1 MPKNR
6 KTAQEYAEGILQGDR
21 SLLARSITIIE
32 STLDSDRKIAE
43 EILRLI
49 LPHTGNSIRI
59 GISGV
64 PGVGK
69 STFIDQFGLEI
80 INRGNKLAVLAIDP
94 SSAISGGSILGDKTR
109 MEHLSQKKDVFIRPS
124 PSAGTLGG
132 VASKTRESIYLCE
145 AAGFD
150 TIIVETVGVGQSETA
165 VHNMTDFFLLLML
178 SGAGDELQGIKRG
191 IMEICDG
198 MLITKADGDNKI
210 KAKAAMAEY
219 RAALHLFPPS
229 ASNWIPKVL
238 TCSAI
243 EKTGIAEAFEM
254 ILSYKNQTSING
266 YFFERR
272 KNQEIEWVNEIIN
285 EELKNSFYSHHQI
298 KMMFPHIKKQLEKK
312 FISPSEAARLLLQAF
327 HELK

>member
-219 RAALHLFPPS
+219 RAALHLFPSS

-254 ILSYKNQTSING
+254 ILSYKNHTSING

>member
-298 KMMFPHIKKQLEKK
+298 KMMFPHIKNQLEKK
-312 FISPSEAARLLLQAF
+312 FISHSEAARLILQAF